1 MPTVNTSVWI
11 NAPLDRVYAIARDNR
26 SFPEFMEDVESLE
39 IVSEEGDTVV
49 SDWVG
54 RVPAF
59 GLKVRWTQEDVWD
72 HDAHSCEFTQV
83 KGDYDKMVGSWKFA
97 EENGGTRFDSVLEY
111 EYVVPGLGT
120 LVGKVIYGLV
130 VKNMEGVL
138 GAIKS
143 RAEAPE

>member
-11 NAPLDRVYAIARDNR
+11 NAPLEKVYAIARDNR
-26 SFPEFMEDVESLE
+26 SFPDFMEDVESLE
-39 IVSEEGDTVV
+39 IVSEQGNTVV

-54 RVPAF
+54 KVPAF
-59 GLKVRWTQEDVWD
+59 GLKVRWTQQDIWD
-72 HDAHSCEFTQV
+72 HEAHSCEFTQV
-83 KGDYDKMVGSWKFA
+83 KGDYDKMIGSWKFTK
-97 EENGGTRFDSVLEY
+97 ENGGTKFDSVLEY

-138 GAIKS
+138 VAIKS
-143 RAEAPE
+143 RAEAAE

>member
-26 SFPEFMEDVESLE
+26 SFPEFMEDVESLV
-39 IVSEEGDTVV
+39 IVSEEGNIIV

-54 RVPAF
+54 KVPAF
-59 GLKVRWTQEDVWD
+59 GLKVRWTQQDVWD

-83 KGDYDKMVGSWKFA
+83 KGDYDKMIGSWKFT
-97 EENGGTRFDSVLEY
+97 EEKEGTRFDSVLEY

-143 RAEAPE
+143 RAEAAE

>member
-26 SFPEFMEDVESLE
+26 SFPDFMEDVESLV
-39 IVSEEGDTVV
+39 IVSEEGNIIV

-54 RVPAF
+54 KVPAF
-59 GLKVRWTQEDVWD
+59 GLKVRWTQQDVWD
-72 HDAHSCEFTQV
+72 HDAHTCEFTQV
-83 KGDYDKMVGSWKFA
+83 KGDYDKMIGSWKFT
-97 EENGGTRFDSVLEY
+97 EEKEATRFDSVLEY

-143 RAEAPE
+143 RAEAAE

>member
-11 NAPLDRVYAIARDNR
+11 NAPLDKVYAIARDNR

-39 IVSEEGDTVV
+39 IVSEEGNIVV

-72 HDAHSCEFTQV
+72 HDAHSCDFTQV
-83 KGDYDKMVGSWKFA
+83 KGDYDKMVGSWKFT
-97 EENGGTRFDSVLEY
+97 EENDGTRFDSVLEY

-138 GAIKS
+138 GAIKA
-143 RAEAPE
+143 RAEAAK

>member
-11 NAPLDRVYAIARDNR
+11 NAPLEKVFAIARDNR
-26 SFPEFMEDVESLE
+26 SFPDFMEDVESLE
-39 IVSEEGDTVV
+39 IVSEEGNTVV

-54 RVPAF
+54 KVPAF
-59 GLKVRWTQEDVWD
+59 GLKVRWTQQDIWD

-83 KGDYDKMVGSWKFA
+83 KGDYDKMIGSWKFT
-97 EENGGTRFDSVLEY
+97 EENGGTKFDSVLEY

-143 RAEAPE
+143 RAEAAE

>member
-39 IVSEEGDTVV
+39 IVSEEGNTVV

-72 HDAHSCEFTQV
+72 HDAHTCEFTQV
-83 KGDYDKMVGSWKFA
+83 KGDYDKMIGTWKFA

-143 RAEAPE
+143 RAEAAE